1 MISIRKALLKSLVTA
16 LAFCTLAVGI
26 ATYIG
31 AKDEVNELFD
41 NQLRQMA
48 FTLQKQEDDMD
59 GMRPVSEGKPLTNR
73 RNYVKGEKE
82 YLIQIWDGNAQLLYS
97 SHPAIDFP
105 AQKKR
110 GISTIEFQD
119 AEWRVFCLPRE
130 QDVVQVSQP
139 LQGRETIIGEIA
151 LHMLFPA
158 LLQFPILFFFG
169 WMAVRRSLSPLKAVS
184 SEIGMRSAAVMA
196 PVDIAQ
202 VPEEIQ
208 PLGQALN
215 DLLARLDA
223 ALRLQRQ
230 FTADAAHEL
239 RTPLAAI
246 QLQLE
251 LLIRA
256 KTDLERTDAMQRLTQ
271 GVKRATH
278 LAQQLLVFA
287 RVEPREK
294 VQMAD
299 LRLDNILRET
309 IGLFSPAAHAKGID
323 LGLGRCAA
331 ITVRGDAEKI
341 QILINNLVD
350 NALRYTQAG
359 GQVTGEVFMENGAPV
374 LAVSDNGPGIAL
386 HERERV
392 FDRFYR
398 VTGTQTEGTGLG
410 LAIVRRIA
418 EQHGATAAIGTGPD
432 GKGLTVSVRFPPP

>member
-1 MISIRKALLKSLVTA
+1 MISIRKALLQSLVAA

-31 AKDEVNELFD
+31 ARHEVDELFD

-48 FTLQKQEDDMD
+48 FTLQKQEDDMG
-59 GMRPVSEGKPLTNR
+59 GMRPLNEGVIHNAR

-82 YLIQIWDGNAQLLYS
+82 YLIQIWNGQQELLYS

-105 AQKKR
+105 EQKKR
-110 GISTIEFQD
+110 GMTTVEFQGD
-119 AEWRVFCLPRE
+119 EWRVFCLPRE

-139 LQGRETIIGEIA
+139 MMGRETIIGEIA

-158 LLQFPILFFFG
+158 LLQFPILCFFG
-169 WMAVRRSLSPLKAVS
+169 WMAVRRSLRPLKTLS
-184 SEIGMRSAAVMA
+184 SEIGLRSAAVMT

-215 DLLARLDA
+215 DLLSRLDA
-223 ALRLQRQ
+223 ALKLQRQ

-251 LLIRA
+251 LLQRA
-256 KTDLERTDAMQRLTQ
+256 KSDTERTDALQRLTQ

-294 VQMAD
+294 MQVAD
-299 LRLDNILRET
+299 LRLDDILRDT

-323 LGLGRCAA
+323 LGLDRCAA
-331 ITVRGDAEKI
+331 ITVQGDAEKMH
-341 QILINNLVD
+341 ILLNNLVD

-374 LAVSDNGPGIAL
+374 LAVTDNGPGIAM

-398 VTGTQTEGTGLG
+398 VTGTPTEGTGLG

-418 EQHGATAAIGTGPD
+418 EQHGAIAAIDTGPD
-432 GKGLTVSVRFPPP
+432 GKGLTVSVRFPTP